1 MSAAHTVPDSGAKLA
16 LNSVVTA
23 ILQERAEIISGPAD
37 DLEVGDVGLPY
48 FFDRR
53 RFIRKLL
60 GSVGDQIIRCGD

>member
-1 MSAAHTVPDSGAKLA
+1 MSAPHTVQDSGAKQA
-16 LNSVVTA
+16 LNGFVTA

-37 DLEVGDVGLPY
+37 DLEVADVGLPY

>member
-1 MSAAHTVPDSGAKLA
+1 MSAAHTVQDIGAKQA
-16 LNSVVTA
+16 LNGFVTA

-37 DLEVGDVGLPY
+37 NLEVGDVGLPY

>member
-1 MSAAHTVPDSGAKLA
+1 MPDGGAKLA
-16 LNSVVTA
+16 RNGVVTA
-23 ILQERAEIISGPAD
+23 ILQERAEIVSGPAD
-37 DLEVGDVGLPY
+37 DLKVGDVGLPY

>member
-1 MSAAHTVPDSGAKLA
+1 M
-16 LNSVVTA
+16 TA
-23 ILQERAEIISGPAD
+23 IIKKRAEIISGSAD
-37 DLEVGDVGLPY
+37 DLKVGVVGLPY